1 MRLITRMIQRLAAL
15 SLLLCAPLLQAGSDI
30 VLLLS
35 SDALPYREVEQ
46 GIRATLFE
54 KKSTISISSLT
65 LDTLLKGESA
75 LPEDMRVLVTI
86 GTRATRHALQENIS
100 DSVYASFITASGL
113 LREIATEKGFPDAL
127 KGAVVLDQP
136 AERIILLAKLIDP
149 KANNLGTVVN
159 GSAPN
164 RLAEFTRVAQ
174 RQGLALKATSLFEE
188 SNPIADLKKIF
199 ADSDVFLVIPDKAN
213 FNSKIAKWVLF
224 LSYRHRVPVIGY
236 SKKYSDAGALISIF
250 STPWQVGRDT
260 GERLL
265 SYLSEQAKKAPL
277 VRLQY
282 PRHFSLSVND
292 KVAES
297 LGLNIGNE
305 AQLKER
311 MREQLGVSLRDESD
325 LVLEVV
331 EQ

>member
-1 MRLITRMIQRLAAL
+1 MSVVIYSVQRVLAL
-15 SLLLCAPLLQAGSDI
+15 LLLLCAPLLYAGNGI

-54 KKSTISISSLT
+54 QQSAIPIASLT
-65 LDTLLKGESA
+65 LDSLLSEEA
-75 LPEDMRVLVTI
+75 VLPDDIDVLVTI
-86 GTRATRHALQENIS
+86 GTRATRYALQENIS
-100 DSVYASFITASGL
+100 DTIYSSFITASGL
-113 LREIATEKGFPDAL
+113 LREITTEKGFPDAL

-136 AERIILLAKLIDP
+136 AERVILLAKLISP
-149 KANNLGTVVN
+149 QATRLGTVVN
-159 GSAPN
+159 ASAPN
-164 RLAEFTRVAQ
+164 RLSEFKRVAQ
-174 RQGLALKATSLFEE
+174 RRGLKLIAASLFEE

-199 ADSDVFLVIPDKAN
+199 AKSDVFLVIPDKAN
-213 FNSKIAKWVLF
+213 FNSKIAKWILF

-236 SKKYSDAGALISIF
+236 SKKYTDAGALISIF
-250 STPWQVGRDT
+250 SSPLEVGRDT

-265 SYLSEQAKKAPL
+265 SYLSLKSQKAPM

-282 PRHFSLSVND
+282 PRYFSLSIND
-292 KVAES
+292 KVVES
-297 LGLNIGNE
+297 LGLTIGNE

-311 MREQLGVSLRDESD
+311 MRQQLSASVRDESG

>member
-1 MRLITRMIQRLAAL
+1 MAL
-15 SLLLCAPLLQAGSDI
+15 SLMLCAPLVLAGSDI

-54 KKSTISISSLT
+54 RSDRITISSLT
-65 LDTLLKGESA
+65 LDTLLKDETA
-75 LPEDMRVLVTI
+75 LSEDHRVLVTI
-86 GTRATRHALQENIS
+86 GTRATRYALQENIS
-100 DSVYASFITASGL
+100 KTVYSSFITASGL
-113 LREIATEKGFPDAL
+113 LREIASEKGFPEAL
-127 KGAVVLDQP
+127 QGAVVLDQP
-136 AERIILLAKLIDP
+136 AERVVQLAKLINP
-149 KANNLGTVVN
+149 KARKLGTVVN

-164 RLAEFTRVAQ
+164 RLDEFKRVVKG
-174 RQGLALKATSLFEE
+174 QGLQLMAASLFEE
-188 SNPIADLKKIF
+188 SNPIADLKHIF
-199 ADSDVFLVIPDKAN
+199 ASSDVFLVIPDKAR

-236 SKKYSDAGALISIF
+236 SKKYTDAGALISIF

-260 GERLL
+260 GERLQR
-265 SYLSEQAKKAPL
+265 YLAEQTQSPPF

-282 PRHFSLSVND
+282 PRYFSLSVND

-297 LGLNIGNE
+297 LGLKVGNE

-311 MREQLGVSLRDESD
+311 MREQRGARIKDGPG